1 MEVTVCPI
9 FLPRVP
15 LMNPRTLWACQ
26 DVACMISARVA
37 PLARRNNARTAA
49 VLLPGRTPS
58 GFGWVAFWG
67 ALASFLARVVFL
79 VDWGLEGATRRA
91 GLADGAFVGGFGS
104 GFSPSAWI
112 RLQIRPAADLT
123 LWKPFTG
130 STPGRLFQISA
141 KRSGGQAE
149 ASSVSCFWLVKGW
162 EQVPT
167 AASAWSGVGNAVHLI
182 DQEVG
187 VRYHAGH
194 VWKLLRQLNWSP
206 QRPAG
211 RALERNEE
219 AIREWKRKTWPAIKK
234 SPKRRS
240 HDRLHRRKRP
250 EPASPPLPDVGA
262 PWSNARIAVSLQL
275 ENHLSGG
282 GHDALEFLL
291 SDFRQG
297 RWQGRNRGVS
307 DSSAPAHCGSVAA

>member
-1 MEVTVCPI
+1 MLTRAVCHFPNSYRMAGNGFSAGRSNCANSVARLPSRLRNGRWFSRTSSSAMAWLASSREKNLCLRRAATIQRAPSARLLEVTLRPT

-15 LMNPRTLWACQ
+15 LMKPRTLWACQ
-26 DVACMISARVA
+26 DVACLISARVA
-37 PLARRNNARTAA
+37 PLARWTRAKTAA

-91 GLADGAFVGGFGS
+91 GLAHGDFVGAFGS

-149 ASSVSCFWLVKGW
+149 DRSVSCFWLVKGW
-162 EQVPT
+162 EPVPT
-167 AASAWSGVGNAVHLI
+167 AASAWSGVGNAVM
-182 DQEVG
+182 
-187 VRYHAGH
+187 
-194 VWKLLRQLNWSP
+194 
-206 QRPAG
+206 
-211 RALERNEE
+211 
-219 AIREWKRKTWPAIKK
+219 
-234 SPKRRS
+234 
-240 HDRLHRRKRP
+240 
-250 EPASPPLPDVGA
+250 
-262 PWSNARIAVSLQL
+262 
-275 ENHLSGG
+275 
-282 GHDALEFLL
+282 LL
-291 SDFRQG
+291 SLSIVNVFM
-297 RWQGRNRGVS
+297 
-307 DSSAPAHCGSVAA
+307 

>member
-79 VDWGLEGATRRA
+79 VDGG
-91 GLADGAFVGGFGS
+91 FVGSFGS

-149 ASSVSCFWLVKGW
+149 DRSVSCFWLVKGW
-162 EQVPT
+162 EPVPT
-167 AASAWSGVGNAVHLI
+167 AASAWSGVGNAVM
-182 DQEVG
+182 
-187 VRYHAGH
+187 
-194 VWKLLRQLNWSP
+194 
-206 QRPAG
+206 
-211 RALERNEE
+211 
-219 AIREWKRKTWPAIKK
+219 
-234 SPKRRS
+234 
-240 HDRLHRRKRP
+240 
-250 EPASPPLPDVGA
+250 
-262 PWSNARIAVSLQL
+262 
-275 ENHLSGG
+275 
-282 GHDALEFLL
+282 LL
-291 SDFRQG
+291 SLSIVNVFM
-297 RWQGRNRGVS
+297 
-307 DSSAPAHCGSVAA
+307 